1 MSHIKKILQIPL
13 KIYYGKFFLPCLLF
27 LVAIIAVLLISK
39 VNWIFLLQPIQN
51 FAFEIDA
58 NYTRWFRKQVIDSPF
73 ILMLLAFLGGL
84 IASIS
89 PCILALLPVNLSYI
103 GTREI
108 TSKRA
113 AFAKAGAF
121 VLGVVTVLSIL
132 GLFSSIAGLIMIK
145 YQGYIHTVIGMMIC
159 LMGLSLWGVFRLPLP
174 QKSFRFPTLGC
185 YGTGLTFAL
194 LSSPCTSPILFSILA
209 AATTSGSQLYSVL
222 AMVSYALGY
231 TTIIFLA
238 SLFTG
243 LAKQARSLMQYS
255 EIITRIG
262 SIGLILMGIFYLI
275 NGIQW
280 IAAISKSF

>member
-1 MSHIKKILQIPL
+1 MSRIKKFIQVSSKTYFGRFLIP
-13 KIYYGKFFLPCLLF
+13 FLLCI
-27 LVAIIAVLLISK
+27 ATIIAAFSLSR
-39 VNWIFLLQPIQN
+39 VNWTSLFQPFQNFVFETDDKYHNWFSQQSITNPFLLLP
-51 FAFEIDA
+51 
-58 NYTRWFRKQVIDSPF
+58 
-73 ILMLLAFLGGL
+73 LAFIGGL
-84 IASIS
+84 VASIS
-89 PCILALLPVNLSYI
+89 PCVLALLPVNLSYI

-108 TSKRA
+108 TSKREA
-113 AFAKAGAF
+113 LIKAGTF

-132 GLFSSIAGLIMIK
+132 GLFSSIASLITLK
-145 YQGYIHTVIGMMIC
+145 YQGYIHTIVGTLIL

-174 QKSFRFPTLGC
+174 QKSFRFPALGC
-185 YGTGLTFAL
+185 YGIGLTFAL

-209 AATTSGSQLYSVL
+209 AAATSGSQLYSVL

-231 TTIIFLA
+231 TIIIFLA

-262 SIGLILMGIFYLI
+262 SAGLILMGGFYLI

-280 IAAISKSF
+280 IVAISKL